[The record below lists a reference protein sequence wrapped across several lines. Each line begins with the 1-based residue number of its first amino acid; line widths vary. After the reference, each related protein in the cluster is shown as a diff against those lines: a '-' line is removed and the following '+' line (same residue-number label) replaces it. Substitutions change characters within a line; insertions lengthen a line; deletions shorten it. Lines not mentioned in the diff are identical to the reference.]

1 MSEENVEILRR
12 MYSAFNAATST
23 PNPMEAIRV
32 VFESSADP
40 EIVWESEASAPD
52 GQIRHGID
60 GVMESFD
67 LILEGLENLRQVPE
81 RFIDSGDRVVVFV
94 RTQARFRTTGIELNE
109 EWAHLV
115 TMRDGKIVR
124 VQQFR
129 NRPEALE
136 AAGLKE

>member
-12 MYSAFNAATST
+12 MYTAFNAATSA
-23 PNPMEAIRV
+23 PNPLDAIRV
-32 VFESSADP
+32 VFEPHADP

-52 GQIRHGID
+52 AQIRHGID
-60 GVMESFD
+60 GVVESFAP
-67 LILEGLENLRQVPE
+67 ILEGLENLRQVPE

-94 RTQARFRTTGIELNE
+94 RTEARFRTTGLELSE
-109 EWAHLV
+109 EWAHLC

-129 NRPEALE
+129 ERAEALE
-136 AAGLKE
+136 AAGLRE